1 MGKKKSAGGLGI
13 IYLVG
18 MLAAVVGF
26 CLPMFTIKG
35 DFGASNGFKFIN
47 FDNSGFVTIGAL
59 LLFIGAVAG
68 AVFGLLSVLKIKLPS
83 AKMLGLVALIVVLAN
98 VIKRLSFDFS
108 WQVALAVSAISG
120 LIVIVIGASALDAD
134 VSIVGAIVSMLIST
148 ILIFVM
154 QLFVHNIDY
163 SRAEYVQFQDDEYF
177 YYVKAIPRYG
187 VDTGRRRG
195 GRQRE

>member
-83 AKMLGLVALIVVLAN
+83 AKMLGLVALIVVL
-98 VIKRLSFDFS
+98 
-108 WQVALAVSAISG
+108 
-120 LIVIVIGASALDAD
+120 
-134 VSIVGAIVSMLIST
+134 VGAVVLILGFTTNGGVYKLIGKGLLKHATYGFYVLIAGWVVSL
-148 ILIFVM
+148 LGF
-154 QLFVHNIDY
+154 LLG
-163 SRAEYVQFQDDEYF
+163 
-177 YYVKAIPRYG
+177 K
-187 VDTGRRRG
+187 
-195 GRQRE
+195 